1 MTREKVIKA
10 ISRASKRHRERVGF
24 NACRINGF
32 IFILDEYDFIFTEE
46 YLEIT
51 HKPTH
56 HFQLIAYYNIKE
68 IS

>member
-1 MTREKVIKA
+1 MTREEVIKQLA
-10 ISRASKRHRERVGF
+10 AAVKRHRERVGF

-32 IFILDEYDFIFTEE
+32 IFISNEYDFIFTEE
-46 YLEIT
+46 YLEIK

-56 HFQLIAYYNIKE
+56 YFQLIAYYNIKE

>member
-10 ISRASKRHRERVGF
+10 ISMASKRHRERVGF
-24 NACRINGF
+24 DVCRINGF

-51 HKPTH
+51 HSPRII
-56 HFQLIAYYNIKE
+56 F
-68 IS
+68 S

>member
-1 MTREKVIKA
+1 MTREEVIKQLA
-10 ISRASKRHRERVGF
+10 VADKRHRERVGF

-32 IFILDEYDFIFTEE
+32 IFISDEYDFIFTEK
-46 YLEIT
+46 YLEIK

-56 HFQLIAYYNIKE
+56 YFQLIAYYNIKE